1 MQEILFQIMP
11 LVLIFFVFYFLII
24 RPQQN
29 KVKEHAAMVKAV
41 KKGDEVVTQ
50 GGLIGKV
57 IKVSDDEVTI
67 DFGDNVNIRAVK
79 TTLAHAKS
87 CLLYTSPS
95 PRDS

>member
-1 MQEILFQIMP
+1 MQEVLFQIMP
-11 LVLIFFVFYFLII
+11 LILIFFVFYFLII

-29 KVKEHAAMVKAV
+29 KVKQHAAMVNAV

-57 IKVSDDEVTI
+57 SKVSDDEVTI

-79 TTLAHAKS
+79 STLANVKS
-87 CLLYTSPS
+87 
-95 PRDS
+95 

>member
-1 MQEILFQIMP
+1 MQEVLFQIMP

-29 KVKEHAAMVKAV
+29 KVKEHAAMFAAV

-57 IKVSDDEVTI
+57 SKVSDEEVTI
-67 DFGDNVNIRAVK
+67 DFGNNVNIRAVK
-79 TTLAHAKS
+79 TTLAHVKS
-87 CLLYTSPS
+87 
-95 PRDS
+95 

>member
-1 MQEILFQIMP
+1 M
-11 LVLIFFVFYFLII
+11 VVFYFLII

-29 KVKEHAAMVKAV
+29 KVKEHAAMVNAV

-57 IKVSDDEVTI
+57 LKVSDDEVTI

-79 TTLAHAKS
+79 STLAHVKS
-87 CLLYTSPS
+87 
-95 PRDS
+95 

>member
-1 MQEILFQIMP
+1 MQEVLFQIMP
-11 LVLIFFVFYFLII
+11 LILIFFVFYFLII

-29 KVKEHAAMVKAV
+29 KVKQHAAMVNAV

-57 IKVSDDEVTI
+57 LKVSDDEVTI

-79 TTLAHAKS
+79 STLAHVKS
-87 CLLYTSPS
+87 
-95 PRDS
+95 

>member
-1 MQEILFQIMP
+1 MQEVLFQIMP
-11 LVLIFFVFYFLII
+11 LILIFFVFYFLII

-29 KVKEHAAMVKAV
+29 KVKEHTAMVNAV

-57 IKVSDDEVTI
+57 SKVSDDEVTI

-79 TTLAHAKS
+79 STLAHVRS
-87 CLLYTSPS
+87 
-95 PRDS
+95 

>member
-1 MQEILFQIMP
+1 MQEVLFQIMP
-11 LVLIFFVFYFLII
+11 LILIFFVFYFLII

-29 KVKEHAAMVKAV
+29 KVKEHAAMVNAV

-57 IKVSDDEVTI
+57 SKVSDDEVTI

-79 TTLAHAKS
+79 STLAHIKS
-87 CLLYTSPS
+87 
-95 PRDS
+95 

>member
-1 MQEILFQIMP
+1 MQEVLFQIMP
-11 LVLIFFVFYFLII
+11 LILIFFVFYFLII

-29 KVKEHAAMVKAV
+29 KVKEHAAMVNAV

-57 IKVSDDEVTI
+57 SKVSDDEVTI

-79 TTLAHAKS
+79 TTLAHVKS
-87 CLLYTSPS
+87 
-95 PRDS
+95 

>member
-1 MQEILFQIMP
+1 MQEVLFQIMP
-11 LVLIFFVFYFLII
+11 LILIFFVFYFLII

-29 KVKEHAAMVKAV
+29 KVKEHAAMVNAV

-57 IKVSDDEVTI
+57 SKVSDDEVTI

-79 TTLAHAKS
+79 STLAHVKS
-87 CLLYTSPS
+87 
-95 PRDS
+95 

>member
-1 MQEILFQIMP
+1 MQEVLFQIMP
-11 LVLIFFVFYFLII
+11 LILIFFVFYFLII

-29 KVKEHAAMVKAV
+29 KVKEHAAMVNAV

-57 IKVSDDEVTI
+57 SKVSDEEITI

-79 TTLAHAKS
+79 STLAHVKS
-87 CLLYTSPS
+87 
-95 PRDS
+95 